1 MFFIEWGVVILE
13 IFITDYRKWPVV
25 MRLDTM
31 VGFEK
36 GFFGCKLSFEIGDDY
51 FVFDEN
57 FVAPLNKLVLFHE
70 PGLCINVFGN
80 WSSGIYS
87 LSEGARSVFGVLL
100 GGIRLPMDFGQM
112 SNGNPEF
119 LDLIFKGIVL
129 FGIFLVDG
137 LSNIGK
143 EFVFAD

>member
-1 MFFIEWGVVILE
+1 
-13 IFITDYRKWPVV
+13 
-25 MRLDTM
+25 
-31 VGFEK
+31 
-36 GFFGCKLSFEIGDDY
+36 
-51 FVFDEN
+51 
-57 FVAPLNKLVLFHE
+57 
-70 PGLCINVFGN
+70 
-80 WSSGIYS
+80 
-87 LSEGARSVFGVLL
+87 
-100 GGIRLPMDFGQM
+100 MDFGQM